1 MDMAGSFP
9 GLHHTVEQDH
19 TQVTASDLNTT
30 QPIRPFGTPPKRS
43 LDLTGDWTEQLQR
56 TISPRKQNRDALR
69 EIQANAFTDRP
80 LLNDESPVEQPAISP
95 KKGFTN
101 SIDLMN
107 SLFQQPPKQK
117 APSPLKASKSQPKGF
132 EVRSPFSLHV

>member
-9 GLHHTVEQDH
+9 SLHRTVEQDDDQ
-19 TQVTASDLNTT
+19 TSALETT
-30 QPIRPFGTPPKRS
+30 QPIFKPFGTPPKPRLNLS
-43 LDLTGDWTEQLQR
+43 GDWTEQLQR

-69 EIQANAFTDRP
+69 EIQANAFTDRHF
-80 LLNDESPVEQPAISP
+80 LNEESPSEKMASP

-107 SLFQQPPKQK
+107 SLFQQPPKKQN
-117 APSPLKASKSQPKGF
+117 AASQLKASKSQPKGL
-132 EVRSPFSLHV
+132 EVRSPTMLCT